1 MLKKSDIARKD
12 YHFVNAVHEGED
24 IRVEFGV
31 VNNCNLFAQ
40 GDTVRYFINI
50 KGMVPE
56 LKVAY
61 IYFFNDAFGVSRYI
75 EDDIIYNYDET
86 NAYIEGTIPIKDTYK
101 NGIYTFYLTI
111 RKVGSLQF
119 NIGVVPRAR
128 RASNTFYYGVQP
140 YITKSG
146 VNPNN
151 RVRFQDAE
159 NSVCS
164 FFSAIDYMGCN
175 LIREEI
181 TSFGRMQSE
190 VGGEIN
196 PAVIEPYIKI
206 AEKLGITYMWLATGS
221 PQWALPER
229 HKDSRFASWQLP
241 PDISVWRRY
250 IRTISEHYKDYKNI
264 IFEIWNEADWEFFQA
279 TKEEYFE
286 LLDAAIEEISAVD
299 KSIRVLPSACVS
311 GWELSKEGAT
321 HSKGRKYY
329 YEHYLP
335 YIRSRALIGL
345 NVHDHRLFD
354 EKLIDEFK
362 SLGIAKS
369 STTALGYS
377 EDEYR
382 NRFITESGSWA
393 PLQNMAHR
401 AQTLM
406 SKMLYYRANGAKSF
420 VEWEFS
426 SNSDKSC
433 WSIFNYTMQ
442 PEPAVIAW
450 TYHVGLLGNAA
461 LKEHLV
467 APSGYAFADI
477 YGEADKS
484 IIAFYSHTDDTDTL
498 CVDIPHRAF
507 DIYGNEINIADKY
520 YGNKSP
526 IYLMFEEK
534 ITSFD
539 ITLEKV

>member
-1 MLKKSDIARKD
+1 MLENLDITRKD

-31 VNNCNLFAQ
+31 INDTNLFAQ
-40 GDTVRYFINI
+40 GDTVRYFIDI

-61 IYFFNDAFGVSRYI
+61 IYFFNDAFGVSKYI
-75 EDDIIYNYDET
+75 EDQIVYNGDET
-86 NAYIEGTIPIKDTYK
+86 DAYIEGSIPIKDTYK
-101 NGIYTFYLTI
+101 NGIYTFHLTI
-111 RKVGSLQF
+111 RKVGTLSF

-128 RASNTFYYGVQP
+128 RASNVFYYGVQP

-146 VNPNN
+146 VNQSH

-159 NSVCS
+159 NSACS
-164 FFSAIDYMGCN
+164 LFSAIDYMGCN

-190 VGGEIN
+190 VGGKID
-196 PAVIEPYIKI
+196 PTVIELYIKT

-221 PQWALPER
+221 PDWALPER
-229 HKDSRFASWQLP
+229 HKESKFASWQLP
-241 PDISVWRRY
+241 PDTKVWRRY
-250 IRTISEHYKDYKNI
+250 INAIAEHYKDYKNI
-264 IFEIWNEADWEFFQA
+264 IFEIWNEADWEFFEG

-286 LLDAAIEEISAVD
+286 LLDAAIEEISAVN
-299 KSIRVLPSACVS
+299 KEVPVLPSACVS
-311 GWELSKEGAT
+311 GWELSKQGAS

-335 YIRSRALIGL
+335 HIKSGALAGL

-354 EKLIDEFK
+354 QKVIDEYK
-362 SLGIAKS
+362 NLAPENNSTIAI
-369 STTALGYS
+369 GYN

-382 NRFITESGSWA
+382 NRWITESGSWG

-406 SKMLYYRANGAKSF
+406 GKMLFYRANGAKSF

-426 SNSDKSC
+426 SLSDKSC

-450 TYHVGLLGNAA
+450 TYQVGLLGNAV
-461 LKEHLV
+461 LNVHKT

-477 YGEADKS
+477 YCDGNKT
-484 IIAFYSHTDDTDTL
+484 IVPFYSHTDDTDAL
-498 CVDIPHRAF
+498 FVNAPHKAF
-507 DIYGNEINIADKY
+507 DIYGNQMRTSDIY

-526 IYLMFEEK
+526 IYLVFEDE
-534 ITSFD
+534 ISALD
-539 ITLEKV
+539 ITFRAI

>member
-1 MLKKSDIARKD
+1 MLEKLDITRKD
-12 YHFVNAVHEGED
+12 YHFVNAVHEDEAV
-24 IRVEFGV
+24 RVEFGV
-31 VNNCNLFAQ
+31 INDCNLFAQ
-40 GDTVRYFINI
+40 GDNVRYFINI

-61 IYFFNDAFGVSRYI
+61 IYFFNDAFGVSKYI
-75 EDDIIYNYDET
+75 EDQIVYNGDET
-86 NAYIEGTIPIKDTYK
+86 EAYIEGVIPIKNTYK

-128 RASNTFYYGVQP
+128 RASQDFYYGVQP

-146 VNPNN
+146 SNQNN

-159 NSVCS
+159 NSACS
-164 FFSAIDYMGCN
+164 LFSAIDYMGCN
-175 LIREEI
+175 LIREEL
-181 TSFGRMQSE
+181 TSFNRMQSE
-190 VGGEIN
+190 KGGEIN
-196 PAVIEPYIKI
+196 PAIIEPYIKT
-206 AEKLGITYMWLATGS
+206 AQKLGITYMWLATGS
-221 PQWALPER
+221 PEWALPER

-250 IRTISEHYKDYKNI
+250 IRAIAEHYKDYKNI

-279 TKEEYFE
+279 SKEEYFE
-286 LLDAAIEEISAVD
+286 LLDAAIEEISAVSSD
-299 KSIRVLPSACVS
+299 IRVLPSACVS
-311 GWELSKEGAT
+311 GWELSQQGAA

-329 YEHYLP
+329 FRHYLP
-335 YIRSRALIGL
+335 HIKNGRLAGL
-345 NVHDHRLFD
+345 NVHDHRLFN
-354 EKLIDEFK
+354 EKVIDEFK
-362 SLGIAKS
+362 NLIPEKNSVM
-369 STTALGYS
+369 ALGYS
-377 EDEYR
+377 EHEYR
-382 NRFITESGSWA
+382 NRWVTESGCWG

-406 SKMLYYRANGAKSF
+406 SKLLFYRANGAKSF

-426 SNSDKSC
+426 SVSDKSC

-450 TYHVGLLGNAA
+450 TYQVGLLGNAEFR
-461 LKEHLV
+461 EHIT

-477 YGEADKS
+477 YREGNKTMV
-484 IIAFYSHTDDTDTL
+484 AFYSHTDDTDTL
-498 CVDIPHRAF
+498 CVNTAHKAF
-507 DIYGNEINIADKY
+507 DIYGNEIKAANLY

-526 IYLMFEEK
+526 IYLVFEGE
-534 ITSFD
+534 ITAFD
-539 ITLEKV
+539 IALEAV

>member
-1 MLKKSDIARKD
+1 MLENFDITRKD

-31 VNNCNLFAQ
+31 INDCNLFAQ
-40 GDTVRYFINI
+40 GDTVRYFIDI

-61 IYFFNDAFGVSRYI
+61 IYFFNDAFGVSKYI
-75 EDDIIYNYDET
+75 EDQIVYNGDET
-86 NAYIEGTIPIKDTYK
+86 DAYIEGSIPIKDTYK
-101 NGIYTFYLTI
+101 NGIYTFHLTI
-111 RKVGSLQF
+111 RQVGALKF

-128 RASNTFYYGVQP
+128 RASNEFYYGVQP

-146 VNPNN
+146 NNQNN

-159 NSVCS
+159 NSACS
-164 FFSAIDYMGCN
+164 LFSAIDYMGCN

-181 TSFGRMQSE
+181 TSFHRMQSE
-190 VGGEIN
+190 VDGEID
-196 PAVIEPYIKI
+196 PTIIEPYIKT
-206 AEKLGITYMWLATGS
+206 AEKLGVTYMWLATGS
-221 PQWALPER
+221 PEWALPER
-229 HKDSRFASWQLP
+229 HKDSKYAGWQLP
-241 PDISVWRRY
+241 PDIKVWRRY
-250 IRTISEHYKDYKNI
+250 INAIAEHYKDYKNI

-279 TKEEYFE
+279 PKEEYFE
-286 LLDAAIEEISAVD
+286 ILDAAIEEISAVNKD
-299 KSIRVLPSACVS
+299 VPVLPSACVS
-311 GWELSKEGAT
+311 GWELSKQGAT

-335 YIRSRALIGL
+335 YIRSGALAGL
-345 NVHDHRLFD
+345 NVHDHRLFNQKVIN
-354 EKLIDEFK
+354 EYKNLTLE
-362 SLGIAKS
+362 KS
-369 STTALGYS
+369 STIAIGYN

-382 NRFITESGSWA
+382 NRWITESGSWA

-406 SKMLYYRANGAKSF
+406 AKMLFYRANGAKSF

-426 SNSDKSC
+426 SQSDKSC

-450 TYHVGLLGNAA
+450 TYQVGLLGNTV
-461 LKEHLV
+461 LKEHKT

-477 YGEADKS
+477 YCDGDKT
-484 IIAFYSHTDDTDTL
+484 IVPFYSHTDDTDAL
-498 CVDIPHRAF
+498 CVNIPHKVF
-507 DIYGNEINIADKY
+507 DIYGNEMSTSNIY

-526 IYLMFEEK
+526 IYLVFEDE
-534 ITSFD
+534 ISALD
-539 ITLEKV
+539 ITLRNI